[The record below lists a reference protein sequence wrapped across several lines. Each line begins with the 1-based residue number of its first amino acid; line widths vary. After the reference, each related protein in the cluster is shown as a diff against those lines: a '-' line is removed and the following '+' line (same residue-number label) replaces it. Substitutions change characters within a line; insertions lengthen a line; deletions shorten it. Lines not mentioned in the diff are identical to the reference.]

1 MQNCKITLAILI
13 RKCLKCELHIKF
25 AITRGKNSEL
35 QHKSHNN
42 LIFIFCGEKKKQL
55 GEFREKASKFWKK
68 DRIVR

>member
-25 AITRGKNSEL
+25 AITRGKKSEL

-42 LIFIFCGEKKKQL
+42 LIFIFCGEKKNSWENL
-55 GEFREKASKFWKK
+55 EKKPQNSGKK
-68 DRIVR
+68 TEL